1 MSIAMESWQ
10 PRHRINVDEFHRMAE
25 NGVLNADARVELIDG
40 VIFDM
45 APVGIDHNWAVD
57 RLNALFHRSL
67 GDCAVVRTQGTL
79 RLDEWNELLPD
90 ITLLKAPDSRYRRRH
105 PSAEDVLLVVEV
117 SDTTLRHDLKLKV
130 PLYAAQGVMES
141 WVVNVQ
147 TMEVHI
153 HRLSGPGLPAQSA
166 VMKRPGKLTLR
177 GLPQSAATPHRQP
190 K

>member
-1 MSIAMESWQ
+1 
-10 PRHRINVDEFHRMAE
+10 
-25 NGVLNADARVELIDG
+25 
-40 VIFDM
+40 
-45 APVGIDHNWAVD
+45 
-57 RLNALFHRSL
+57 
-67 GDCAVVRTQGTL
+67 
-79 RLDEWNELLPD
+79 
-90 ITLLKAPDSRYRRRH
+90 
-105 PSAEDVLLVVEV
+105 VVEV